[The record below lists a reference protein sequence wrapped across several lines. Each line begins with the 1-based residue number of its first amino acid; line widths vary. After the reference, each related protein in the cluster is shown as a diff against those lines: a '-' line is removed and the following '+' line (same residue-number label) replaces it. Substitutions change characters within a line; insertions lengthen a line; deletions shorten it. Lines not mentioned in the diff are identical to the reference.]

1 MSKNKIFVKFQSVCI
16 VDKNNKKTYHNFGNS
31 VIHVGIDS
39 LRDIGPDDL
48 AISLGFLGASLG
60 PFGMAIGIVVG
71 LGVGLL
77 NKSKTFKKMYNDA
90 ENALEH

>member
-16 VDKNNKKTYHNFGNS
+16 IDKNNKKTYHNFGNS

-39 LRDIGPDDL
+39 LRDIGPADL

-60 PFGMAIGIVVG
+60 PWFMVLCVVIG
-71 LGVGLL
+71 LGAGRL
-77 NKSKTFKKMYNDA
+77 NKSKTFKKLYNGA

>member
-16 VDKNNKKTYHNFGNS
+16 IDKNNKKTYHNFGNS

-39 LRDIGPDDL
+39 LRDIGPADL

-60 PFGMAIGIVVG
+60 PWFMVLCIGAG
-71 LGVGLL
+71 LIAGKE
-77 NKSKTFKKMYNDA
+77 NKSKTFKNMYNCI
-90 ENALEH
+90 ENTLEH

>member
-48 AISLGFLGASLG
+48 AISLGFLGAALG
-60 PFGMAIGIVVG
+60 PFGMAIGSVVG